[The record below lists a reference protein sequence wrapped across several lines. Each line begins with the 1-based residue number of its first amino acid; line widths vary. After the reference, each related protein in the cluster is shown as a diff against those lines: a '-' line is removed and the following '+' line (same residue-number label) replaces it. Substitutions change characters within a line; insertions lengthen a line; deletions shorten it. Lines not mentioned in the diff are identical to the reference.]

1 MTVSGRLA
9 GRRAVVAGAAGGVGR
24 ALALGVAAA
33 GAEVVCADLDAPGAD
48 STACL
53 VRDSGGCAWHVKA
66 DLADI
71 AAVEGLLAAACSR
84 MGGADLLYANAGGS
98 RGETVPFLEMTPQTW
113 RAMFDRNLTTAL
125 NCGLVFAR
133 HMAANRGGA
142 IVFTSSQLS
151 EVTRPG
157 LAHYASAKGAL
168 RQLVNSM
175 AVDLAAHRIRV
186 NAFGPGPTLTPGN
199 REFFARPEVREA
211 NLRLL
216 PLGRLGEPDE
226 MVGAAVFLGSHEASY
241 VTGATI
247 MVDGGYTL
255 L

>member
-1 MTVSGRLA
+1 M
-9 GRRAVVAGAAGGVGR
+9 
-24 ALALGVAAA
+24 
-33 GAEVVCADLDAPGAD
+33 VCADLDAPGAD

-113 RAMFDRNLTTAL
+113 RAMFDRNLTTAF

-133 HMAANRGGA
+133 HMAANRRGA

-168 RQLVNSM
+168 RQLVKSM
-175 AVDLAAHRIRV
+175 AVDLAAASHPGERLRPRPDPDTRQPRV
-186 NAFGPGPTLTPGN
+186 LRAAGG
-199 REFFARPEVREA
+199 ARGQPAAAPDRT
-211 NLRLL
+211 
-216 PLGRLGEPDE
+216 LGEPDE
-226 MVGAAVFLGSHEASY
+226 MVGAAVFLGSDEASY